1 MAAPTLVNQLDPA
14 IRLRLTWQGMVAE
27 GVEENHPAIM
37 RFEQFKRIYRD
48 QPWDNYKRRLY
59 ASMSVA
65 ATKARRTLA
74 RNAALAAY
82 YARRKELRDAYLSM
96 RMPLA
101 QLEQMLDGARPLGP
115 IKASA
120 KPVEAASIVLTRE
133 QEQAREQQVMRK
145 LAAGPAPRLEKFCAD
160 RGEPVYA
167 PRERLPAAINQR
179 RDWALLQRNYRE
191 AVAFVK
197 EEELARS
204 RQAAALEAAG
214 MAVSGEDS
222 APKVMRGAAFQRLP
236 PAERVLHDLLLL
248 AHQGR
253 EIPRA
258 SVHAQGGVP
267 LFKRAGLR

>member
-1 MAAPTLVNQLDPA
+1 MARPTTALDTLRPDLRAQLEWPA
-14 IRLRLTWQGMVAE
+14 MVAA
-27 GVEENHPAIM
+27 GVPEAPLAIM
-37 RFEQFKRIYRD
+37 RLDMFQRMSADWEQDDDTARLLDTLRNGAKAAR
-48 QPWDNYKRRLY
+48 RRLN
-59 ASMSVA
+59 
-65 ATKARRTLA
+65 
-74 RNAALAAY
+74 RNPALVAY
-82 YARRKELRDAYLSM
+82 YARRSELRDVYLSM
-96 RMPLA
+96 GWPLH
-101 QLEQMLDGARPLGP
+101 QLQAELDKLPRVTRAA
-115 IKASA
+115 KA
-120 KPVEAASIVLTRE
+120 KPVEAASIVLTPEQELARE
-133 QEQAREQQVMRK
+133 QEAMRV

-179 RDWALLQRNYRE
+179 RDWALAQRNYRE

-267 LFKRAGLR
+267 LFKRSGLR